1 MQTQNPFFDDLAR
14 MAGGALG
21 ALSGLKAEV
30 EALVRQ
36 QFERFMAGAD
46 MVPRDEF
53 EAVRALAIKARTE
66 QEELAERVAA
76 LEAKI
81 AELSGKAAEVPAAKP
96 ARAGRAKP
104 KSAE

>member
-1 MQTQNPFFDDLAR
+1 MQTQNPFFDDIAR

-30 EALVRQ
+30 EQLVRQ

-53 EAVRALAIKARTE
+53 EAVRALAIKARSE
-66 QEELAERVAA
+66 QEDLEVRVAA
-76 LEAKI
+76 LEAKL
-81 AELSGKAAEVPAAKP
+81 AELSNTQ
-96 ARAGRAKP
+96 
-104 KSAE
+104 KSS

>member
-30 EALVRQ
+30 ETLVRQ

-53 EAVRALAIKARTE
+53 EAVRALAIKARSE
-66 QEELAERVAA
+66 QEDLEVRVAA
-76 LEAKI
+76 LEAK
-81 AELSGKAAEVPAAKP
+81 LAALT
-96 ARAGRAKP
+96 GGDQQ
-104 KSAE
+104 SS

>member
-30 EALVRQ
+30 ETLVRQ

-53 EAVRALAIKARTE
+53 EAVRALAIKARSE
-66 QEELAERVAA
+66 QEDLEVRVAA
-76 LEAKI
+76 LEAKL
-81 AELSGKAAEVPAAKP
+81 ADL
-96 ARAGRAKP
+96 AGGEKQ
-104 KSAE
+104 SS

>member
-21 ALSGLKAEV
+21 ALSGLKGEI

-36 QFERFMAGAD
+36 QFERVMAGAD

-66 QEELAERVAA
+66 QEDLEARVAA

-81 AELSGKAAEVPAAKP
+81 AELTAAK
-96 ARAGRAKP
+96 
-104 KSAE
+104 SS

>member
-1 MQTQNPFFDDLAR
+1 MQTQNPFFDDIAR

-21 ALSGLKAEV
+21 ALSGLKAEI

-36 QFERFMAGAD
+36 QFERVMAGAD

-66 QEELAERVAA
+66 QEDLAERVAA
-76 LEAKI
+76 LEAKL
-81 AELSGKAAEVPAAKP
+81 AELTADK
-96 ARAGRAKP
+96 
-104 KSAE
+104 

>member
-1 MQTQNPFFDDLAR
+1 MQTQNPFFDDIAR

-66 QEELAERVAA
+66 QEDLAERVAA
-76 LEAKI
+76 LEAKL
-81 AELSGKAAEVPAAKP
+81 AELSTGK
-96 ARAGRAKP
+96 
-104 KSAE
+104 

>member
-21 ALSGLKAEV
+21 ALSGLKAEI

-66 QEELAERVAA
+66 QEDLEVRVAA
-76 LEAKI
+76 LEAKL
-81 AELSGKAAEVPAAKP
+81 AELGDK
-96 ARAGRAKP
+96 
-104 KSAE
+104 KSS

>member
-66 QEELAERVAA
+66 QEDLEVRVAA

-81 AELSGKAAEVPAAKP
+81 AEL
-96 ARAGRAKP
+96 AGAD
-104 KSAE
+104 KSSQ

>member
-66 QEELAERVAA
+66 QEDLEVRVAA

-81 AELSGKAAEVPAAKP
+81 AELTG
-96 ARAGRAKP
+96 GQ
-104 KSAE
+104 KSS

>member
-1 MQTQNPFFDDLAR
+1 MQTQNPFFDDIAR

-21 ALSGLKAEV
+21 ALSGLKGEV

-36 QFERFMAGAD
+36 QLERFMAGAD

-66 QEELAERVAA
+66 QEDLEVRVAA
-76 LEAKI
+76 LEAK
-81 AELSGKAAEVPAAKP
+81 LAALTGEAKEVPAANG
-96 ARAGRAKP
+96 AQ
-104 KSAE
+104 AE

>member
-1 MQTQNPFFDDLAR
+1 MQTQNPFFDDIAR

-30 EALVRQ
+30 EQLVRQ

-46 MVPRDEF
+46 MVPREEF

-66 QEELAERVAA
+66 QEDLEVRVAA

-81 AELSGKAAEVPAAKP
+81 AALGET
-96 ARAGRAKP
+96 
-104 KSAE
+104 KSS

>member
-66 QEELAERVAA
+66 QEDLEVRVAA
-76 LEAKI
+76 LEAKL
-81 AELSGKAAEVPAAKP
+81 AELTSQ
-96 ARAGRAKP
+96 
-104 KSAE
+104 KSS

>member
-1 MQTQNPFFDDLAR
+1 MQTQNPFLDDLAR

-21 ALSGLKAEV
+21 ALSGLKAEI

-53 EAVRALAIKARTE
+53 EAVRALAIKARSE
-66 QEELAERVAA
+66 QEDLEARIAA
-76 LEAKI
+76 LEAK
-81 AELSGKAAEVPAAKP
+81 LAAITE
-96 ARAGRAKP
+96 
-104 KSAE
+104 KSS

>member
-21 ALSGLKAEV
+21 ALSGLKAEI
-30 EALVRQ
+30 ETLVRQ

-66 QEELAERVAA
+66 QEDLEVRVAA
-76 LEAKI
+76 LEAKLG
-81 AELSGKAAEVPAAKP
+81 LSGEQADGEQ
-96 ARAGRAKP
+96 
-104 KSAE
+104 SS

>member
-1 MQTQNPFFDDLAR
+1 MQTQNPFFDDIAR

-30 EALVRQ
+30 EQLVRQ

-66 QEELAERVAA
+66 QEDLEARVAA

-81 AELSGKAAEVPAAKP
+81 AELGEK
-96 ARAGRAKP
+96 
-104 KSAE
+104 KSS

>member
-21 ALSGLKAEV
+21 ALSGLKAEI

-36 QFERFMAGAD
+36 QFERVMAGAD

-66 QEELAERVAA
+66 QEDLEARVAA
-76 LEAKI
+76 LEAKL
-81 AELSGKAAEVPAAKP
+81 AELTAGK
-96 ARAGRAKP
+96 
-104 KSAE
+104 SS

>member
-36 QFERFMAGAD
+36 QFERLMAGTD

-53 EAVRALAIKARTE
+53 EAVRALAIKARSE
-66 QEELAERVAA
+66 QEDLEVRVGA
-76 LEAKI
+76 LEAKL
-81 AELSGKAAEVPAAKP
+81 AALSDGGAK
-96 ARAGRAKP
+96 
-104 KSAE
+104 SS

>member
-1 MQTQNPFFDDLAR
+1 MQTQKPFFDDIAR

-66 QEELAERVAA
+66 QEDLAERVAA
-76 LEAKI
+76 LEAKL
-81 AELSGKAAEVPAAKP
+81 AELSAGK
-96 ARAGRAKP
+96 
-104 KSAE
+104 

>member
-1 MQTQNPFFDDLAR
+1 MQTQNPFFDDIAR

-30 EALVRQ
+30 EQLVRQ
-36 QFERFMAGAD
+36 QFERLMAGAD

-66 QEELAERVAA
+66 QEDLEARVAA
-76 LEAKI
+76 LEAKLATLTGEAKDVPTPGAAQ
-81 AELSGKAAEVPAAKP
+81 AE
-96 ARAGRAKP
+96 
-104 KSAE
+104 

>member
-53 EAVRALAIKARTE
+53 EAVRALAIKARSE
-66 QEELAERVAA
+66 QEDLEARVAA
-76 LEAKI
+76 LEAKL
-81 AELSGKAAEVPAAKP
+81 AELADAGK
-96 ARAGRAKP
+96 
-104 KSAE
+104 SS

>member
-21 ALSGLKAEV
+21 ALSGLKAEI

-36 QFERFMAGAD
+36 QLERFMAGAD

-53 EAVRALAIKARTE
+53 EAVRALAIKARSE
-66 QEELAERVAA
+66 QEDLEARVAA

-81 AELSGKAAEVPAAKP
+81 AELSAGK
-96 ARAGRAKP
+96 
-104 KSAE
+104 

>member
-1 MQTQNPFFDDLAR
+1 MQTQNPFFDDIAR

-36 QFERFMAGAD
+36 QFERYMAGAD

-66 QEELAERVAA
+66 QEDLAERVAA
-76 LEAKI
+76 LEAKL
-81 AELSGKAAEVPAAKP
+81 AELTAGK
-96 ARAGRAKP
+96 
-104 KSAE
+104 

>member
-1 MQTQNPFFDDLAR
+1 MQTQNPFLDDLAR

-21 ALSGLKAEV
+21 ALSGLKAEI

-53 EAVRALAIKARTE
+53 EAVRALAIKARSE
-66 QEELAERVAA
+66 QEDLEVRVAA

-81 AELSGKAAEVPAAKP
+81 TELSAGK
-96 ARAGRAKP
+96 
-104 KSAE
+104 

>member
-1 MQTQNPFFDDLAR
+1 MQTQNPFFDDIAR

-30 EALVRQ
+30 ETLVRQ

-66 QEELAERVAA
+66 QEDLEVRVAA
-76 LEAKI
+76 LEAK
-81 AELSGKAAEVPAAKP
+81 LAALTGGEQQ
-96 ARAGRAKP
+96 
-104 KSAE
+104 SS

>member
-1 MQTQNPFFDDLAR
+1 MQTQNPFFDDIAR

-66 QEELAERVAA
+66 QEDLEVRVAA

-81 AELSGKAAEVPAAKP
+81 AELSGGK
-96 ARAGRAKP
+96 
-104 KSAE
+104 

>member
-1 MQTQNPFFDDLAR
+1 MQTQNPFFDDIAR

-66 QEELAERVAA
+66 QEDLAERVAA
-76 LEAKI
+76 LEAKL
-81 AELSGKAAEVPAAKP
+81 AELNAGK
-96 ARAGRAKP
+96 
-104 KSAE
+104 

>member
-1 MQTQNPFFDDLAR
+1 MQTQNPFFDDIAR
-14 MAGGALG
+14 VAGGALG

-66 QEELAERVAA
+66 QEDLAERVAA
-76 LEAKI
+76 LEAKL
-81 AELSGKAAEVPAAKP
+81 AELTAGK
-96 ARAGRAKP
+96 
-104 KSAE
+104 